1 MTLRLMAL
9 SAMLVL
15 ITGCVTESPQPRAD
29 AARATFGDQATDPEL
44 RGALIIKCRVP
55 CNVSPGPGCC

>member
-1 MTLRLMAL
+1 MTLRLTAL
-9 SAMLVL
+9 SVMLVL
-15 ITGCVTESPQPRAD
+15 MTGCATESPPPRAD
-29 AARATFGDQATDPEL
+29 TARATFGEPAADPEL